1 MIKWKKIKW
10 GINMKK
16 ILILFFILCSFSAFA
31 QEQSQSVKKVSPWSL
46 GISGF
51 GYFPTAD
58 IFILNDTIGN
68 GGGFGLKFK
77 GNFNRFIGLATEFNY
92 TYAGKD
98 FYNLV
103 SLNSNIIDIRE
114 SLVIQYEKYKGQS
127 GFVPWFSIGV
137 GATIYVPEYNILGY
151 SSSSDFYGA
160 GFNVNIGA
168 GLKYNFK
175 NFYAGIFVDWTYAL
189 AFTNKEISLLNR
201 SSSIENL
208 DGVRTGI
215 ELGFRY

>member
-1 MIKWKKIKW
+1 
-10 GINMKK
+10 MKK
-16 ILILFFILCSFSAFA
+16 LFILLFILLSFNVYA
-31 QEQSQSVKKVSPWSL
+31 QEQSNDKKVSPWSI
-46 GISGF
+46 GISGY

-175 NFYAGIFVDWTYAL
+175 NFYAGIFVDWTYSL
-189 AFTNKEISLLNR
+189 AYTNTQIYLLNR
-201 SSSIENL
+201 STNAGNL
-208 DGVRTGI
+208 DGVRAGI